1 MIILKNSTKNALLNS
16 PLFQNTEQHAAA
28 LLECEGVTERD
39 FKKGDIIFDENDFS
53 RSLGIITRGS
63 AIVEKV
69 CGDKRIIMSTLEKSA
84 IFGMPT
90 LFGKGEK
97 FPTVIT
103 AEKDCTAVFL
113 SKDWVTAAF
122 AAEPQIT
129 ENYITLLSDKIRFLT
144 DKIDSLSA
152 KRGTSKLYAYI
163 VDEYDKRGE
172 NGKVTLKYN
181 MSELSRVLG
190 IGRTTLYRELD
201 ELVNENIIIKKGKTI
216 ILR

>member
-1 MIILKNSTKNALLNS
+1 MKNSTKKALLNS
-16 PLFQNTEQHAAA
+16 PLFQHTGQRAAE
-28 LLECEGVTERD
+28 LLECEGITECD

-53 RSLGIITRGS
+53 RSLGIIVRGS
-63 AIVEKV
+63 ATVEKV
-69 CGDKRIIMSTLEKSA
+69 CPGKRIIMSTLEKSS

-90 LFGKGEK
+90 LFGRGEK

-113 SKDWVTAAF
+113 SKEWVTAAF

-129 ENYITLLSDKIRFLT
+129 ENYIALLSDKIRFLT

-163 VDEYDKRGE
+163 LDEYEKHGE
-172 NGKVTLKYN
+172 NGVVTLQYN

-201 ELVNENIIIKKGKTI
+201 GLVNENIITKKGKTI

>member
-1 MIILKNSTKNALLNS
+1 MKNSTKNAVLCS
-16 PLFQNTEQHAAA
+16 PLFANVREAAA
-28 LLECEGVTERD
+28 KLLDRNGITERD

-53 RSLGIITRGS
+53 RSLGIITHGS
-63 AIVEKV
+63 AKVEKV
-69 CGDKRIIMSTLEKSA
+69 CPGKRIIMSTLEKSS

-90 LFGKGEK
+90 LFGNGEK

-113 SKDWVTAAF
+113 SKEWVTAAF
-122 AAEPQIT
+122 AAEPHIT

-144 DKIDSLSA
+144 EKIDSLSA

-163 VDEYDKRGE
+163 LDEYDKRGE
-172 NGKVTLKYN
+172 NGIVTLQYN
-181 MSELSRVLG
+181 MSELSQVLG

-201 ELVNENIIIKKGKTI
+201 ELVNENIITKKGKTI
-216 ILR
+216 FLR

>member
-1 MIILKNSTKNALLNS
+1 MKNSTKNAVLCS
-16 PLFQNTEQHAAA
+16 PLFANVREAAA
-28 LLECEGVTERD
+28 KLLECEGITERD

-63 AIVEKV
+63 ATVEKV
-69 CGDKRIIMSTLEKSA
+69 CPGKRIIMSTLEKSS

-90 LFGKGEK
+90 LFGRGEK

-103 AEKDCTAVFL
+103 AERDCAAVFL
-113 SKDWVTAAF
+113 SKEWVTAAF

-152 KRGTSKLYAYI
+152 RGGAGKLYSYI
-163 VDEYDKRGE
+163 LDEYEKHGSD
-172 NGKVTLKYN
+172 NKVTLKYN

-201 ELVNENIIIKKGKTI
+201 GLVNENIITKKGKTI

>member
-1 MIILKNSTKNALLNS
+1 MKNSTKNAVLCS
-16 PLFQNTEQHAAA
+16 PLFANVREAAA
-28 LLECEGVTERD
+28 KLLECEGITERD

-53 RSLGIITRGS
+53 RSLGIITHGS

-69 CGDKRIIMSTLEKSA
+69 CGGKRIIMSTLEKSA
-84 IFGMPT
+84 VFGMPA

-103 AEKDCTAVFL
+103 AEKDCTAIFL
-113 SKDWVTAAF
+113 SKEWVTAAF

-129 ENYITLLSDKIRFLT
+129 ENYIALLSDKIRFLT

-163 VDEYDKRGE
+163 LDEYEKHGE
-172 NGKVTLKYN
+172 NGVVTLQYN

-201 ELVNENIIIKKGKTI
+201 GLVNENIITKKGKTI
-216 ILR
+216 TLR